1 MLMPVLEHVPQQ
13 AEAGGIG
20 SRERRLASL
29 ALLLLLLLDLP
40 AQGAER
46 SHRRLGVS
54 QPGHA
59 QWGCQR
65 AQRIRIVH
73 GLFLCGHWENQLLLL
88 ILLMRGLMVAL
99 VIVVVAAVIVV
110 LMLLLR
116 FRLGP
121 GLHRVGLHVCV
132 ERLDLLKPVQVN
144 RCESFRHYEATI
156 NTILYCQQ
164 QLTVSRRVG
173 SGKSHRPAAVRPS
186 SPQPRVHDGHGHGGV
201 ESNIVYINTYCIK
214 VVSIHLGHK
223 RLTTIM
229 VPILATL
236 RPVTVQCQCAGK
248 MSSSTASVVVI
259 VVGGRGGGRWR
270 WENAIGAVE
279 PWVAGVGVA
288 VEHLL
293 LALDLL
299 CSRRRRSKQRTQ
311 RVQLRGGHRMLA
323 LLA

>member
-132 ERLDLLKPVQVN
+132 ERLDLLKPFLA
-144 RCESFRHYEATI
+144 ES
-156 NTILYCQQ
+156 
-164 QLTVSRRVG
+164 
-173 SGKSHRPAAVRPS
+173 AVEKAIGLRLCALLRPS
-186 SPQPRVHDGHGHGGV
+186 PV
-201 ESNIVYINTYCIK
+201 CMMAMAM
-214 VVSIHLGHK
+214 VVSNLGHK

-299 CSRRRRSKQRTQ
+299 CSRRRRSKQRAQ

-323 LLA
+323 LLARRAFHGLWMQGAAEQ